1 MSCQSLILK
10 YLFSKICVCVL
21 LNCRTFFYC
30 TSKFKV
36 YDIVDEADD
45 ESHETDATE
54 SADRTCSGIPGPP
67 IRKEHSPKV
76 II

>member
-1 MSCQSLILK
+1 MISLCPNLDRPEHRSR
-10 YLFSKICVCVL
+10 LQHL
-21 LNCRTFFYC
+21 

-54 SADRTCSGIPGPP
+54 SADRTCSDIPGPP